1 MEDRR
6 TRARNLVA
14 VALEAVEAELSAP
27 AHDLPA
33 DQLGTVR
40 EELRGYLAALDGEG
54 ALPPRRARGEGLG
67 KLVADAWP
75 YELHLSVLVIQAE
88 RAWRNA

>member
-6 TRARNLVA
+6 TRARTLVA

-27 AHDLPA
+27 VHGLPRE
-33 DQLGTVR
+33 QLGEVR
-40 EELRGYLAALDGEG
+40 ATLRGYLAALDGG
-54 ALPPRRARGEGLG
+54 ALPPRRDRGEGLG
-67 KLVADAWP
+67 KLIADAWP
-75 YELHLSVLVIQAE
+75 YDLQLSLLVIQAE